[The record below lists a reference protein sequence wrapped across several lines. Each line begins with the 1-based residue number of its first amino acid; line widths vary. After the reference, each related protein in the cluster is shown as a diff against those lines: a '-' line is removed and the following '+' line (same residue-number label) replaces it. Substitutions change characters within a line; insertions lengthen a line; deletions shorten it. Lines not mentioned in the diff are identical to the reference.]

1 MKLHILILILITCLA
16 ANVPT
21 LANTPTI
28 LQQEAKTNEVNISP
42 KLLLRSAKSIYVESD
57 SIYFESGT
65 LENALRKNSKFEK
78 LGFILTRDK
87 TEADIIIEV
96 QRVVFTPV
104 FTFRAFDR
112 KTQTIV
118 ATGKATSIVGLRL
131 LRSASS
137 SMASQFL
144 NQALKAQK

>member
-1 MKLHILILILITCLA
+1 MKLHILVLTLIICLSSNVMTQ
-16 ANVPT
+16 ANKPII
-21 LANTPTI
+21 A
-28 LQQEAKTNEVNISP
+28 QQERKTNELNISP
-42 KLLLRSAKSIYVESD
+42 KALLRSAKSIYVESD

-78 LGFILTRDK
+78 LGFILTKDK

-118 ATGKATSIVGLRL
+118 ATGKATSIVGIRL
-131 LRSASS
+131 FHSASS
-137 SMASQFL
+137 SMANQFL